1 LDPDRGSPEGN
12 ALAADAAP
20 EAFVIEILMYFGVGF
35 LTASLIGL
43 IIIPLVHNRAVR
55 LTKRRLEAAT
65 PLSMA
70 EIQADKDHLRA
81 EFAVSTRRLELTVD
95 QLKARSTSQL
105 RELSKKSE
113 AIALLKQELDHKSAA
128 MVALEE
134 RERTMR
140 EQITLTEQE
149 HSVKAAAVHETG
161 RALAD
166 KEAAL
171 GRLTAE
177 LGERAM
183 LTDTQKAEITLLNT
197 QVDALKTQLGRYE
210 KDVRDAEQRLT
221 RERSDADSATK
232 ELSDERNKVENLG
245 GRVTQL
251 QRQLV
256 AQATDAEILGRRVQ
270 DLETRLTEQDRLL
283 VEREH
288 ALYRLRTELD
298 AARRTEA
305 DLRAQVGASG
315 TQRRELT
322 NSARADTTQLRVQLA
337 QANEE
342 RARLHHEITVMKRE
356 TEHAWTSER
365 VENALLRERIND
377 IAAEIAR
384 LTMALEGP
392 GSPIESI
399 LAAAPATNGANGAG
413 AGQGHGAIPGGN
425 LADRIR
431 ALQRRASRVPSAS

>member
-1 LDPDRGSPEGN
+1 
-12 ALAADAAP
+12 
-20 EAFVIEILMYFGVGF
+20 VIEIIMYFGIGF
-35 LTASLIGL
+35 LVASLLGL
-43 IIIPLVHNRAVR
+43 IIVPLVHNRAIR
-55 LTKRRLEAAT
+55 LTVRRLEAAT

-70 EIQADKDHLRA
+70 EIQADKDQLRA
-81 EFAVSTRRLELTVD
+81 EFAMSTRRLELTVD

-113 AIALLKQELDHKSAA
+113 AIAVLKQELDHKSAA
-128 MVALEE
+128 MIALEE
-134 RERTMR
+134 REKTLR
-140 EQITLTEQE
+140 EHITVTEQE
-149 HSVKAAAVHETG
+149 QSLKAAAVQQTG
-161 RALAD
+161 LALAD

-171 GRLTAE
+171 ATLTAE
-177 LGERAM
+177 LGQRAM
-183 LTDTQKAEITLLNT
+183 LTGTQKAEITVLNT
-197 QVDALKTQLGRYE
+197 QVDALRTQLDRYE
-210 KDVRDAEQRLT
+210 KDVKDAEERLT
-221 RERSDADSATK
+221 RERNDADSATK

-256 AQATDAEILGRRVQ
+256 AQSTEAEILGRRVQ
-270 DLETRLTEQDRLL
+270 DLETRLTEQGRLL

-288 ALYRLRTELD
+288 AVYQLRTELD

-305 DLRAQVGASG
+305 DLRGQVGTG
-315 TQRRELT
+315 GGRHRET
-322 NSARADTTQLRVQLA
+322 TDAARADGTQLRVQLA

-342 RARLHHEITVMKRE
+342 RARLQQEVTAIKRE
-356 TEHAWTSER
+356 AEQAWTSER

-392 GSPIESI
+392 GSPIEVI
-399 LAAAPATNGANGAG
+399 LASTPASNGANGAS
-413 AGQGHGAIPGGN
+413 AGQGHGAPAAGN

-431 ALQRRASRVPSAS
+431 ALQRRASRLPSAS

>member
-1 LDPDRGSPEGN
+1 
-12 ALAADAAP
+12 
-20 EAFVIEILMYFGVGF
+20 VIEIVMYFGIGF
-35 LTASLIGL
+35 LCASLLGL
-43 IIIPLVHNRAVR
+43 IIIPLVHNRAIR
-55 LTKRRLEAAT
+55 LTVRRLEAAT

-70 EIQADKDHLRA
+70 EIQADKDQLRA

-105 RELSKKSE
+105 SELSKKSE
-113 AIALLKQELDHKSAA
+113 VIAALKQELDHKSAA
-128 MVALEE
+128 MVALDE
-134 RERTMR
+134 REKTLR
-140 EQITLTEQE
+140 EHISVTEQE
-149 HSVKAAAVHETG
+149 HSLKAAAVHETG
-161 RALAD
+161 VALAD

-171 GRLTAE
+171 ARLTAE
-177 LGERAM
+177 LGHRAM
-183 LTDTQKAEITLLNT
+183 LTDTQKAEIASLNT
-197 QVDALKTQLGRYE
+197 QVEALKAQLDRYE
-210 KDVRDAEQRLT
+210 KDVKDAEVRLT

-256 AQATDAEILGRRVQ
+256 AQTTEAEILGRRVQ
-270 DLETRLTEQDRLL
+270 DLETRLTEQGRLL
-283 VEREH
+283 VEREN
-288 ALYRLRTELD
+288 ALYQLRAELD
-298 AARRTEA
+298 AARRTESH
-305 DLRAQVGASG
+305 LRGQAGAKAGTSG
-315 TQRRELT
+315 SRQREPT
-322 NSARADTTQLRVQLA
+322 DAARADNAQLRAQLA

-342 RARLHHEITVMKRE
+342 RARLAQEITAMKRE
-356 TEHAWTSER
+356 TEQAWTSER

-399 LAAAPATNGANGAG
+399 LAATPATNGANGAS
-413 AGQGHGAIPGGN
+413 AGQGLGAHGAPAGGN

-431 ALQRRASRVPSAS
+431 ALQDRASRLPSAS

>member
-1 LDPDRGSPEGN
+1 M
-12 ALAADAAP
+12 
-20 EAFVIEILMYFGVGF
+20 IEILMYFGVGF

-288 ALYRLRTELD
+288 AL
-298 AARRTEA
+298 
-305 DLRAQVGASG
+305 
-315 TQRRELT
+315 
-322 NSARADTTQLRVQLA
+322 
-337 QANEE
+337 
-342 RARLHHEITVMKRE
+342 
-356 TEHAWTSER
+356 
-365 VENALLRERIND
+365 
-377 IAAEIAR
+377 
-384 LTMALEGP
+384 
-392 GSPIESI
+392 
-399 LAAAPATNGANGAG
+399 
-413 AGQGHGAIPGGN
+413 
-425 LADRIR
+425 
-431 ALQRRASRVPSAS
+431 